1 MKIIRTKKTKESRL
15 YSEGILSGNFVF
27 TGGKV
32 GIDPETGEVRGDITE
47 QTKQAIENVEAVLEA
62 AGASMENVVRVMI
75 FLTNMSDYDRMN
87 EVYEE
92 IFGNNPPAR
101 LCVEVPKLAHP
112 DLKIEIDVIAE
123 RAIQGG
129 DKIL

>member
-1 MKIIRTKKTKESRL
+1 MKIIRTKKGGGSRL
-15 YSEGILSGNFVF
+15 YSEGILSGNFIF

-32 GIDPETGEVRGDITE
+32 GMDPESGKVPEGITE
-47 QTKQAIENVEAVLEA
+47 QTEQALENVKAVLEA
-62 AGASMENVVRVMI
+62 AGASIENVVRVMI

-112 DLKIEIDVIAE
+112 DLKIEIDVISE
-123 RAIQGG
+123 RAIQGR
-129 DKIL
+129 